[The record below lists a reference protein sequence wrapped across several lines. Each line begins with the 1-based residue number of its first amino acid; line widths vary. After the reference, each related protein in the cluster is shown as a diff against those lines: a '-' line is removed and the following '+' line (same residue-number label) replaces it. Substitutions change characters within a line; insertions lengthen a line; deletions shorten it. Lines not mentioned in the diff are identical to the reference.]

1 MNPFPYA
8 PFPLEQ
14 AQRAGL
20 LSAILE
26 TPLGPVRVHH
36 SPTRSGDVATVLL
49 HGAAGSWTTWTP
61 LLRAASDADAPLR
74 DVVAIDLPGWAGSP
88 GPSIRSRLTLDSL
101 AAVVWQIVLDRL
113 GYERLDITGHSLGG
127 FIALHLAATR
137 PECVVAVRLVSA
149 TTSAVLC
156 GARHPIGTFRAVP
169 GFAMLL
175 GVFRMLRM
183 LGSAESGTVRLVR
196 RAGLLPLAVAP
207 LFRHTRRVPRS
218 VIDAL
223 ADEVRPDS
231 FVRAVQQVDGYPVES
246 MWSAIRCAVWAIRGD
261 SDIFVPRSDLTDL
274 LRWIPEATL
283 AEVADCGH
291 FAHIERPY
299 ETLLGLGFSNDR
311 PAPHAKAPPTEDRVD
326 GA

>member
-8 PFPLEQ
+8 PFPLDD

-20 LSAILE
+20 LSVTFD

-36 SPTRSGDVATVLL
+36 SPVHNSDVATVLL

-61 LLRAASDADAPLR
+61 LLRAASDAGSPLR

-137 PECVVAVRLVSA
+137 PERVAAVRLVSA
-149 TTSAVLC
+149 TSNAVLA
-156 GARHPIGTFRAVP
+156 GARHPLRTFRAVP

-175 GVFRMLRM
+175 GVFRVLRM
-183 LGSAESGTVRLVR
+183 LGPAESSIVRLVR

-231 FVRAVQQVDGYPVES
+231 FVRGVEQVDGYPVERR
-246 MWSAIRCAVWAIRGD
+246 WSAISCAVWAVRGD
-261 SDIFVPRSDLTDL
+261 GDVFVPRSDLTDL
-274 LRWIPEATL
+274 LRWIPRATL
-283 AEVADCGH
+283 AEIADCGH
-291 FAHIERPY
+291 FAHIERPH
-299 ETLLGLGFSNDR
+299 EALLGLGFTVHRD
-311 PAPHAKAPPTEDRVD
+311 PA
-326 GA
+326 